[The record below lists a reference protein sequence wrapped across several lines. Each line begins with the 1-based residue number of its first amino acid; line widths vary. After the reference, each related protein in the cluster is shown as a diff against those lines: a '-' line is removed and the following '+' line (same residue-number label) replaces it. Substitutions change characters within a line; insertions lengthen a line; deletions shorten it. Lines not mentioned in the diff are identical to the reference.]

1 MTILYRLAYLIRSF
15 IWSITKPVTVGVK
28 LLLVKDHSILL
39 VRHTYQRELYLP
51 GGGVNK
57 GETLEQTARREALEE
72 VGAVLGDLN
81 LFGVYSNFS
90 EGRSDH
96 IVVFTCNDFS
106 LSGETD
112 PEIDSFGFYNMQE
125 LPEDVSLGS
134 RGRIEELQDGQKPAR
149 IGVW

>member
-72 VGAVLGDLN
+72 LGAVLGKLT
-81 LFGVYSNFS
+81 LFGVYTNFS

-106 LSGETD
+106 FSGETD
-112 PEIDSFGFYNMQE
+112 PEIESFGFVDVE
-125 LPEDVSLGS
+125 GLPQDVSSGS
-134 RGRIEELQDGQKPAR
+134 KRRIEELREGLKPPR
-149 IGVW
+149 VGIW